1 MLTLLKREILSFLN
15 SLTGYIVVGVFL
27 LITGLFM
34 WVIPYESNV
43 LDNGYATIDTLFTLA
58 PWVFMFL
65 VPAITMRSF
74 ADEKKSG
81 TIELLQTKPLTDFQ
95 IIFAKYAAG
104 VVLVLFSVAPTLV
117 YYFSV
122 YQLGFPA
129 GNIDSGSVMGSYF
142 GLIFLAAAFV
152 AIGVFASSITDNQII
167 SFIIALFLSWFF
179 FDGFA
184 SISSLDIFGKVD
196 NVLLNLGML
205 EHYISMSRGVL
216 DTRDMIYFISLSA
229 VFIVFTQIALQREKN
244 SAPSLSERAGVRLLA
259 VLIIIIAIN
268 IIGGF
273 LFKRFDLTAEKRYS
287 LSPTTIELINKLDD
301 VVYVKVYLE
310 GDFPA
315 DFKRL
320 RNKTKEMLDEFRA
333 YGKTKIEYEFINPS
347 ENPDKKQR
355 EKLYRQLV
363 KQGLQPTTYKLN
375 EKEGAVENTIFP
387 GAVVY
392 YREKEMPLQ
401 LLKSRLGAAPVEML
415 NNSIED
421 LEYEISN
428 TIRKLSENKRDK
440 VGFVMGHGELEKPF
454 VADIAGA
461 LSEYYIVD
469 TVAIHARL
477 KSLDD
482 FKAIIIAKPDTTFD
496 EKDKFIID
504 QFIMRG
510 GKVLWVI
517 DGCEASM
524 DSLQHASATLGMP
537 VDVNLADQLFKYG
550 VRINTNIIQ
559 DLRAA
564 EIPAPTGYV
573 GNQVQWGLQPWLF
586 FPLIV
591 PTSEHPVVRNLN
603 AIRTEFASSID
614 TVGAKSVKKTILLA
628 SSKYSRTLPTPVKV
642 GLEILVNKPDEAL
655 FSKSYEPVA
664 VLLEGEFE
672 SVFTNRIP
680 PQIKESKE
688 INFKE
693 KSITNK
699 MIVISDGDV
708 IKNKY
713 KASTG
718 EVFPLGY
725 DPYTEQTYGNKKFI
739 LNCVN
744 YLCDDSGL
752 ISVRARELKIR
763 LLDKKKIAKQR
774 LQWQLLNVAL
784 PIVLIIIF
792 GIVQTILRKRRY
804 AK

>member
-34 WVIPYESNV
+34 WVLPSDSNV
-43 LDNGYATIDTLFTLA
+43 LENGYATLDTLFTLA

-65 VPAITMRSF
+65 IPAITMRSF

-81 TIELLQTKPLTDFQ
+81 TIELLQTKPLTDLHIILAKYFAGLVLV
-95 IIFAKYAAG
+95 IFA
-104 VVLVLFSVAPTLV
+104 LAPTLV

-129 GNIDSGSVMGSYF
+129 GNIDSGSSWGSYS
-142 GLIFLAAAFV
+142 GLLFLAAAFV
-152 AIGVFASSITDNQII
+152 AIGVFASSLTENQII
-167 SFIIALFLSWFF
+167 SFILALFLSWFF

-196 NVLLNLGML
+196 SILLNLGML

-229 VFIVFTQIALQREKN
+229 VFILLTLISLKRGKN
-244 SAPSLSERAGVRLLA
+244 AVVSPSERIGVRVFAIL
-259 VLIIIIAIN
+259 VIIIAFN

-273 LFKRFDLTAEKRYS
+273 IFKRFDLTSEKRYS
-287 LSPTTIELINKLDD
+287 LSPTTIDLINGLDD

-333 YGKTKIEYEFINPS
+333 HGKNKIEYEFINPS
-347 ENPDKKQR
+347 ENPNKKQR
-355 EKLYRQLV
+355 EKLYQQLV

-375 EKEGAVENTIFP
+375 EKEGAVQNTIFP
-387 GAVVY
+387 GALFY
-392 YREKEMPLQ
+392 YKGKEIPLQ
-401 LLKSRLGAAPVEML
+401 LLKSRMGAAPAEML
-415 NNSIED
+415 NNSVED
-421 LEYEISN
+421 LEYDISN
-428 TIRKLSENKRDK
+428 TIRKLNTSQKDK
-440 VGFVMGHGELEKPF
+440 VGFLQGHGELEKPY

-461 LSEYYIVD
+461 LSEYYFVD
-469 TVAIHARL
+469 TVTINGRL
-477 KSLDD
+477 SSLDGL
-482 FKAIIIAKPDTTFD
+482 KALIIAKPDSLFD
-496 EKDKFIID
+496 ERDKFIID
-504 QFIMRG
+504 QFVMKG
-510 GKVLWVI
+510 GKIIWLV

-524 DSLQHASATLGMP
+524 DSLQNTNITYAMP
-537 VDVNLADQLFKYG
+537 VDINLKDQLFKYG

-564 EIPAPTGYV
+564 EIPGPVGYV
-573 GNQVQWGLQPWLF
+573 GKQVQWKLQPWIF
-586 FPLIV
+586 FPLII

-603 AIRTEFASSID
+603 AIRTEFVSAID
-614 TVGAKSVKKTILLA
+614 TVGAKQVKKTILLA
-628 SSKYSRTLPTPVKV
+628 SSKYSRILPTPAKV
-642 GLEILVNKPDEAL
+642 ALEILVNKPREDL
-655 FSKSYEPVA
+655 FNKSYEPVA

-680 PQIKESKE
+680 PSIQLSRE
-688 INFKE
+688 IGFKE
-693 KSITNK
+693 KSVPNK

-713 KASTG
+713 KVNTG

-725 DPYTEQTYGNKKFI
+725 DIYTDQTFGNKKFI

-752 ISVRARELKIR
+752 ISVRAREIKIR
-763 LLDKKKIAKQR
+763 LLDKKKVEKQR
-774 LQWQLLNVAL
+774 LNWQLLNVAL
-784 PIVLIIIF
+784 PVLLVILF
-792 GIVQTILRKRRY
+792 GIVQTVLRKRRY
-804 AK
+804 AR